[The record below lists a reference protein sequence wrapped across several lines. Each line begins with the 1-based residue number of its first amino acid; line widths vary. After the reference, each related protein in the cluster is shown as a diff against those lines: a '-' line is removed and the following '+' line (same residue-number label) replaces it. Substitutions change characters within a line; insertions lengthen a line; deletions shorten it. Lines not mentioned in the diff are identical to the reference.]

1 MSSVNAHKKTA
12 LLYTRVS
19 GDKQRDH
26 GYSLSDQRREL
37 EAWAAKE
44 GYDILDVI
52 EDGAWSGTSLVRPGL
67 DELRELVAAGG
78 VDAVV
83 TLFRDRLAR
92 GVYAGLLSEEFAEYG
107 CKLIALNTQVD
118 DSPEGEL
125 HGGMLDVIAAWER
138 KKIAE
143 RTRRGK
149 LQKARQGKV
158 IANHSVNY
166 GFKLNAARDSYT
178 VDERDME
185 VVRRI
190 FYLVG
195 AQGQPMYA
203 VKRTFEREGLLSPTG
218 KRSWSPQFIRKP
230 IQNDV
235 YRPHTFEEVKNLV
248 APEVAARLDSNEQ
261 YGIWW
266 WGRKRHVHKQVVEN
280 EPTGERRYRKTRR
293 THLTSP
299 DKRIAVPVPLRG
311 SGIVREWVDAARE
324 AIKNN
329 VRPQSSGLRFWEL
342 AGFVRC
348 GGCGR
353 QMSPLPIRNS
363 RKRRYFYYHCSKR
376 KREGKD
382 ACPNKSHA
390 APPLESEVWTFVSG
404 VMKDPEQLRDDL
416 EQMIDLQ
423 REGMR
428 GDPEREAK
436 AWFEKLSKVE
446 RLRSAYQDQQAEG
459 LITLDELRAKLSS
472 LEEARTTAQRELEA
486 LRGRR
491 ERIEELERDKEAI
504 LEHYARIAP
513 EALDSLA
520 PEERH
525 HLYRML
531 GLEVVVHPAPAPLEV
546 ILPCREAPLVSD
558 SETASTSRSGKLRA
572 V

>member
-1 MSSVNAHKKTA
+1 MPSTNGHKKTA

-37 EAWAAKE
+37 EAWAARE
-44 GYDILDVI
+44 GYDVLEVI
-52 EDGAWSGTSLVRPGL
+52 EDGAWSGASLVRPGL

-92 GVYAGLLSEEFAEYG
+92 GVYAGLLAEEFAEYG

-125 HGGMLDVIAAWER
+125 HGGMLDIIANWER

-166 GFKLNAARDSYT
+166 GFRLNAERDGYI

-190 FYLVG
+190 FYQVG

-203 VKRTFEREGLLSPTG
+203 VKRNFEREGLPSPTG
-218 KRSWSPQFIRKP
+218 KRSWSPQFIRKV

-235 YRPHTFEEVKNLV
+235 YRPHTFEEIEKLV
-248 APEVAARLDSNEQ
+248 APEVAARLDPNKR

-266 WGRKRHVHKQVVEN
+266 WGRQRHVHKQVVESK
-280 EPTGERRYRKTRR
+280 PIGERRYRKTRR

-299 DKRIAVPVPLRG
+299 EKWIAVPVPD
-311 SGIVREWVDAARE
+311 SGVPRTWVDAARE
-324 AIKNN
+324 AIKSNL
-329 VRPQSSGLRFWEL
+329 RAQSSGLRFWEL

-353 QMSPLPIRNS
+353 QMSPLSVLNS

-382 ACPNKSHA
+382 ACPNKSRA
-390 APPLESEVWTFVSG
+390 ASSVESEVWAFVSS

-416 EQMIDLQ
+416 ERMIELQ
-423 REGMR
+423 REGVS

-436 AWFEKLSKVE
+436 VWLEKLSKVE

-472 LEEARTTAQRELEA
+472 LEETRTIAQRELEA

-491 ERIEELERDKEAI
+491 ERIEELERNKEAI

-513 EALDSLA
+513 EALDSLI

-525 HLYRML
+525 HLYGML
-531 GLEVVVHPAPAPLEV
+531 GLEVVIHPPPASLEV
-546 ILPCREAPLVSD
+546 ILPCREASFVSD
-558 SETASTSRSGKLRA
+558 FETASTLRSGKL
-572 V
+572 